1 MFLYYSIQKILR
13 QLCRYIQKYAFYCGI
28 SLLIVISLFSLV
40 LSRYYFKVNYSLLH
54 ETQGKT
60 EFLQQEKEDL
70 LLEKTKLLQS
80 KQAIKIK

>member
-1 MFLYYSIQKILR
+1 
-13 QLCRYIQKYAFYCGI
+13 
-28 SLLIVISLFSLV
+28 
-40 LSRYYFKVNYSLLH
+40 VNYSLLH

-80 KQAIKIK
+80 NHTVQIK